1 MKILIVGLARLGDI
15 YLTWPAVRALKRLHP
30 ESQITYLTREKFRGA
45 LDGLESVDEIR
56 SLSTR
61 LMVEPLFQPECD
73 IKAAHEA
80 MSEFV
85 DSLRCEKFDWILNF
99 SFSPFSSY
107 LVHAIS
113 NESTKV
119 TGYTRFAD
127 GYLRIPDDMSAYFY
141 AQVGI
146 KRSNRF
152 HLAEIFAT
160 MAEADLIPSDWREPV
175 DLPNV
180 ETKTPIL
187 FHIGASE
194 SHKSLSPEKWIA
206 VINQFLKT
214 CEDSVGLIGSATEF
228 SISEKI
234 MASTPTG
241 RVINYT
247 GQTTLGQSFRL
258 ISEADLLVGCDS
270 APMHMASLVKTPC
283 LNLSLPTVNFWET
296 GPRAPGSFVFRV
308 QNNEDIPSDKIAQVI
323 VKMRN
328 GERQDLS
335 VYPVCPHTPS
345 YRALCTKD
353 ADFQWS
359 MVKAIYMSEDFPES
373 ADAVFMDGLA
383 KLADI
388 NGFMI
393 EQLEAFR
400 KSRDYTKHAPF
411 IDRGEEIINTIA
423 QLVPS
428 LAILI
433 RWYQTEKSRLG
444 PDSQDVVLEKTINI
458 HHMLQKVCE
467 IYLSDTAQKTEEQ
480 SHEDIRN
487 VSE

>member
-15 YLTWPAVRALKRLHP
+15 YLTWPAVRALKRLNP
-30 ESQITYLTREKFRGA
+30 ESHITYLTREKFRGA
-45 LDGLESVDEIR
+45 LEGLESVDQIR

-61 LMVEPLFQPECD
+61 LFVEPLFTPECD
-73 IKAAHEA
+73 IKAAHQA
-80 MSEFV
+80 MSEFTS
-85 DSLRCEKFDWILNF
+85 SLKDEHYDWILNF

-107 LVHAIS
+107 LVHAVS
-113 NESTKV
+113 NPETRV
-119 TGYTRFAD
+119 TGYTRFED

-141 AQVGI
+141 AQVGV

-152 HLAEIFAT
+152 HLAEVFAT
-160 MAEADLIPSDWREPV
+160 MAGADLVPSDWREPV
-175 DLPNV
+175 QLPEYNQ
-180 ETKTPIL
+180 KCPIL

-214 CEDSVGLIGSATEF
+214 CEDHVGLIGSASEF

-241 RVINYT
+241 RVVNFT
-247 GQTTLGQSFRL
+247 GQTTLGQTFRL
-258 ISEADLLVGCDS
+258 ISDADLLVGCDS
-270 APMHMASLVKTPC
+270 APMHMASLVKTPS
-283 LNLSLPTVNFWET
+283 LNISMPTVNFWET
-296 GPRAPGSFVFRV
+296 GPRAPGSYVFRV
-308 QNNEDIPSDKIAQVI
+308 QNNEDIPSDRIAQVI
-323 VKMRN
+323 LKMRN

-345 YRALCTKD
+345 YRALCTKE

-359 MVKAIYMSEDFPES
+359 LLKAIYMTEDFPES
-373 ADAVFMDGLA
+373 QDPIFLDGMS

-393 EQLEAFR
+393 EQLEAFK
-400 KSRDYTKHAPF
+400 KSRDFSKHAAF

-444 PDSQDVVLEKTINI
+444 PESQEIVLEKTISI
-458 HHMLQKVCE
+458 HQMLQKVCR
-467 IYLSDTAQKTEEQ
+467 IYLDNGAQKQEEQ
-480 SHEDIRN
+480 NHENGRN
-487 VSE
+487 ISE